1 MRAVRPLSALTLLP
15 DEVRLLRSPLVTLS
29 THTRIT
35 LAAVVCA
42 AVAMVWP
49 TAASAQ
55 HRSRGGGRV
64 STFVVSPVYY
74 GYGFYDPFWWG
85 GGGFYP
91 YGWYDPLYPPG
102 TYESNDASARL
113 QVKPS
118 KAEVYVD
125 GRYAGRVSDFDGV
138 LQRLDV
144 PAGEHELT
152 FYLEGY
158 RTLTERVRFRSG
170 KALDIKYELQRLP
183 AGETAAPPPEP
194 APEPNAYAAPPQAPR
209 PRTEP
214 RPSSNFGTLAIRV
227 QPADAAL
234 LVDGEEWSASEGAGP
249 VRIEVSD
256 GSHEIEV
263 RKEGFSTFHRTVRV
277 RAGETV
283 SLNVSLSR

>member
-1 MRAVRPLSALTLLP
+1 
-15 DEVRLLRSPLVTLS
+15 VTSS

-42 AVAMVWP
+42 AVAIGWP
-49 TAASAQ
+49 AEATAQ
-55 HRSRGGGRV
+55 HRGRGGGRV
-64 STFVVSPVYY
+64 STFDVASPLYY

-85 GGGFYP
+85 AGGFYP
-91 YGWYDPLYPPG
+91 YGWYDPWYPSG
-102 TYESNDASARL
+102 TFESNAASARL
-113 QVKPS
+113 QVKPG

-170 KALDIKYELQRLP
+170 KALDIKYELQRLT

-194 APEPNAYAAPPQAPR
+194 VPDANARPAAPQTPQPR
-209 PRTEP
+209 VEE
-214 RPSSNFGTLAIRV
+214 RPSSNFGTVAIRV
-227 QPADAAL
+227 QPADAKL
-234 LVDGEEWSASEGAGP
+234 LIDGEEWSASEGAGP
-249 VRIEVSD
+249 VRIEVSE
-256 GSHEIEV
+256 GSHQIEV